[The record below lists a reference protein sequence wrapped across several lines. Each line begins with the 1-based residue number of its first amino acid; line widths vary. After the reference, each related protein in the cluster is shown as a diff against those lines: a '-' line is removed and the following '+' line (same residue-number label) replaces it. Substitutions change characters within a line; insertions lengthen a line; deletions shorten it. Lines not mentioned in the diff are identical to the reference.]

1 MEQNRNAK
9 PVKGMKGRVPGG
21 QKPSVENP
29 GKVLKRLMDYVM
41 RHYRIHV
48 IVVVLSILTSVVCN
62 AQGMIFRDWQ
72 GQSEELPVSM
82 RSVSLPHGYITG

>member
-29 GKVLKRLMDYVM
+29 GKVL
-41 RHYRIHV
+41 
-48 IVVVLSILTSVVCN
+48 N
-62 AQGMIFRDWQ
+62 
-72 GQSEELPVSM
+72 
-82 RSVSLPHGYITG
+82 

>member
-29 GKVLKRLMDYVM
+29 GKVLKRLPYSCYCGCIK
-41 RHYRIHV
+41 HFNQ
-48 IVVVLSILTSVVCN
+48 C
-62 AQGMIFRDWQ
+62 GM
-72 GQSEELPVSM
+72 
-82 RSVSLPHGYITG
+82 